1 MFMRSPSGGYYSAGV
16 AAEEPAQF
24 LALSLGVTSEAGRDG
39 YFQRMN
45 PAADRTFGYT
55 QAELEEQPFTT
66 FVHPDDRGA
75 IVAELDRLAH
85 GQPSRGFEHRFRFR
99 DGTYRWLSWV
109 AVATPEAVVYASA
122 RDVTQ
127 RHCVDSQR
135 ALERAAGAAQTDGFL
150 VSVSH
155 DLQQPLTVIKGQ
167 AQVLQRKLARG
178 ESVETERL
186 GHSLNYINAAVVR
199 MDDMIHELL
208 DAAVEAAGRPLT
220 LMLSPVDLI
229 ALTRQTIIE
238 HQLAF
243 ELHEFRLEAE
253 PRALVAML
261 DRARMLRV
269 LGNLLSNAIK
279 YSPDGGPIRVRVG
292 QVQADHG
299 PMAEIVVQDEGLGI
313 PPGDLH
319 RIFDR
324 FQRGSNVV
332 NRIAGTG
339 LGLAGVRKMV
349 EMHGGSIGVDSQEGV
364 GSTFTLEL
372 PMGGPH
378 REVLTSY

>member
-1 MFMRSPSGGYYSAGV
+1 
-16 AAEEPAQF
+16 
-24 LALSLGVTSEAGRDG
+24 
-39 YFQRMN
+39 
-45 PAADRTFGYT
+45 
-55 QAELEEQPFTT
+55 
-66 FVHPDDRGA
+66 
-75 IVAELDRLAH
+75 
-85 GQPSRGFEHRFRFR
+85 
-99 DGTYRWLSWV
+99 
-109 AVATPEAVVYASA
+109 
-122 RDVTQ
+122 
-127 RHCVDSQR
+127 
-135 ALERAAGAAQTDGFL
+135 
-150 VSVSH
+150 
-155 DLQQPLTVIKGQ
+155 
-167 AQVLQRKLARG
+167 
-178 ESVETERL
+178 
-186 GHSLNYINAAVVR
+186 
-199 MDDMIHELL
+199 
-208 DAAVEAAGRPLT
+208 
-220 LMLSPVDLI
+220 
-229 ALTRQTIIE
+229 
-238 HQLAF
+238 
-243 ELHEFRLEAE
+243 
-253 PRALVAML
+253 ML